1 MSQRTFICEGEACTM
16 PKRMSANLADKWIW
30 KGSLRRENR
39 SWMEYQPLENFRNCE
54 HSELVNIHGK
64 IQLTSIFCS
73 KSTFLWNR
81 EACLMPMC
89 TGNLQAG
96 LKDALVPKLTWT
108 LKSLVE
114 NDNVYP
120 GETGLE
126 ETDRGSRK
134 KISPSKGR
142 LGSGASSQ
150 RWTVASRV
158 APFDKISQR

>member
-39 SWMEYQPLENFRNCE
+39 SWMEYQPLENFR
-54 HSELVNIHGK
+54 
-64 IQLTSIFCS
+64 
-73 KSTFLWNR
+73 
-81 EACLMPMC
+81 ACLMPMC